1 MLNRK
6 GLLLVVSGPS
16 GAGKGTICKAL
27 LNKNDQIKLSV
38 SATTRKPRNGEVH
51 GVNYFFIEKEEF
63 TKMIENG
70 EFLEY
75 AQIYDNFYGTPKAAI
90 IECLEKGQDV
100 ILEIEMQG
108 ARQIKEVYPEG
119 VFIFV
124 LPPSLEELKS
134 RIVGRGT
141 ETQEEIE
148 KRFSCA
154 FEEINQIVNY
164 DYFIVN
170 EDIEKSVSDVEAIIC
185 AEKNKVT
192 RYKNNII
199 DKFKEELYNVKA
211 INK

>member
-27 LNKNDQIKLSV
+27 LNKNDKIKLSV

-63 TKMIENG
+63 TKMVENG
-70 EFLEY
+70 EFLEH

-170 EDIEKSVSDVEAIIC
+170 EDIEKSVNDVEAIILY
-185 AEKNKVT
+185 EKNKVT

-199 DKFKEELYNVKA
+199 DKFKEEL
-211 INK
+211 

>member
-1 MLNRK
+1 MVKRK

-16 GAGKGTICKAL
+16 GAGKGTICKAIL
-27 LNKNDQIKLSV
+27 DQNDQIKLSV

-63 TKMIENG
+63 TSMIEKG

-90 IECLEKGQDV
+90 IETLEKGQDV

-108 ARQIKEVYPEG
+108 ARQVKEVYPEG
-119 VFIFV
+119 TFIFV
-124 LPPSLEELKS
+124 LPPSLKELKN

-141 ETQEEIE
+141 ESAEEIE

-154 FEEINQIVNY
+154 FEEIKQIDDY

-170 EDIEKSVSDVEAIIC
+170 EDVEKSVRELEAIISS
-185 AEKNKVT
+185 EKNKVT

-199 DKFKEELYNVKA
+199 DKFKEEL
-211 INK
+211 

>member
-1 MLNRK
+1 MIDRK

-38 SATTRKPRNGEVH
+38 SATTRKPRTGEVH
-51 GVNYFFIEKEEF
+51 GVNYFFLEKEEF
-63 TKMIENG
+63 TTMIENG

-108 ARQIKEVYPEG
+108 AKQIKEVYPEG

-141 ETQEEIE
+141 ETAEEIE

-170 EDIEKSVSDVEAIIC
+170 EDVDKSVNDVEAIIC
-185 AEKNKVT
+185 TEKNKVT

-199 DKFKEELYNVKA
+199 DKFKEEL
-211 INK
+211 

>member
-27 LNKNDQIKLSV
+27 LNKNDKIKLSV

-63 TKMIENG
+63 TKMVENG
-70 EFLEY
+70 EFLEH

-90 IECLEKGQDV
+90 IECLEKGQDI

-170 EDIEKSVSDVEAIIC
+170 EDIEKSVNDVEAIILS
-185 AEKNKVT
+185 EKNKVT

-199 DKFKEELYNVKA
+199 DKFKEEL
-211 INK
+211 

>member
-63 TKMIENG
+63 AKMIENG
-70 EFLEY
+70 AFLEY

-199 DKFKEELYNVKA
+199 DKFKEEL
-211 INK
+211 

>member
-1 MLNRK
+1 MLKRK

-16 GAGKGTICKAL
+16 GAGKGTICKEL
-27 LNKNDQIKLSV
+27 LKQNDEIKLSV
-38 SATTRKPRNGEVH
+38 SATTRKPRNGEVD
-51 GVNYFFIEKEEF
+51 GVNYFFLEKEKFQDMIEK
-63 TKMIENG
+63 G

-90 IECLEKGQDV
+90 IECLENGQDV

-108 ARQIKEVYPEG
+108 AGQIKEVYPEG

-124 LPPSLEELKS
+124 LPPSLEELKN

-141 ETQEEIE
+141 ETKEEIE

-164 DYFIVN
+164 DYFVVN
-170 EDIEKSVSDVEAIIC
+170 SDVNKSVKEVESIILS
-185 AEKNKVT
+185 EKNKVT

-199 DKFKEELYNVKA
+199 EKFKEEL
-211 INK
+211 

>member
-1 MLNRK
+1 MLDRK

-16 GAGKGTICKAL
+16 GAGKGTICNAL
-27 LNKNDQIKLSV
+27 LNKNDKIKLSV

-51 GVNYFFIEKEEF
+51 GVNYFFLEKEEF
-63 TKMIENG
+63 TTMIENG

-75 AQIYDNFYGTPKAAI
+75 AQIYDNFYGTPKSAI

-108 ARQIKEVYPEG
+108 AKQIKEVYPEG

-170 EDIEKSVSDVEAIIC
+170 EDIEKSVNDVEAII
-185 AEKNKVT
+185 ASEKNKVI

-199 DKFKEELYNVKA
+199 DKFKEEL
-211 INK
+211 

>member
-170 EDIEKSVSDVEAIIC
+170 EDIEKSVSDVEVIIC

-199 DKFKEELYNVKA
+199 DKFKEEL
-211 INK
+211 

>member
-70 EFLEY
+70 EFLEH

-141 ETQEEIE
+141 ETKEEIE

-170 EDIEKSVSDVEAIIC
+170 EDIEKSVNDVEAIIC
-185 AEKNKVT
+185 AEKNKVI

-199 DKFKEELYNVKA
+199 DKFKEEL
-211 INK
+211 

>member
-170 EDIEKSVSDVEAIIC
+170 EDIEKSVNDVEAIIS

-199 DKFKEELYNVKA
+199 DKFKEEL
-211 INK
+211 

>member
-63 TKMIENG
+63 AKMIENG

-199 DKFKEELYNVKA
+199 DKFKDEL
-211 INK
+211 

>member
-63 TKMIENG
+63 TKMVENG
-70 EFLEY
+70 EFLEH

-90 IECLEKGQDV
+90 IESLEKGQDV

-170 EDIEKSVSDVEAIIC
+170 EDIEKSVNDVEAIILS
-185 AEKNKVT
+185 EKNKVT

-199 DKFKEELYNVKA
+199 DKFKEEL
-211 INK
+211 

>member
-1 MLNRK
+1 MLDRK

-27 LNKNDQIKLSV
+27 LNKNDKIKLSV

-108 ARQIKEVYPEG
+108 AKQIKEVYPEG

-141 ETQEEIE
+141 ETAEEIE

-170 EDIEKSVSDVEAIIC
+170 EDVEKSVNDIEAIIC

-199 DKFKEELYNVKA
+199 DKFKEEL
-211 INK
+211 

>member
-1 MLNRK
+1 MVKKK

-16 GAGKGTICKAL
+16 GAGKGTICKEL
-27 LNKNDQIKLSV
+27 LKKNDQIKLSV
-38 SATTRKPRNGEVH
+38 SATTRKPRTGEVD
-51 GVNYFFIEKEEF
+51 GVNYFFIEKEKF
-63 TKMIENG
+63 TMMIENG

-90 IECLEKGQDV
+90 MECLDKGQDV

-108 ARQIKEVYPEG
+108 AKQIKDVCPDG

-124 LPPSLEELKS
+124 LPPSLEELKN

-141 ETQEEIE
+141 ETAEEIE

-154 FEEINQIVNY
+154 FEEINRIVDY

-170 EDIEKSVSDVEAIIC
+170 DDVEKSAREIECIISS
-185 AEKNKVT
+185 EKNKVT
-192 RYKNNII
+192 RYKDNII
-199 DKFKEELYNVKA
+199 EKFKEEL
-211 INK
+211 

>member
-1 MLNRK
+1 MLKRK

-16 GAGKGTICKAL
+16 GAGKGTICKEL
-27 LNKNDQIKLSV
+27 LKQNDQIKLSI
-38 SATTRKPRNGEVH
+38 SATTRKPRNGEVD
-51 GVNYFFIEKEEF
+51 GVNYFFLEKEKF
-63 TKMIENG
+63 QDMIGKG

-90 IECLEKGQDV
+90 IECLENGQDV

-108 ARQIKEVYPEG
+108 ARQIKDVYPEG

-124 LPPSLEELKS
+124 LPPSLEELKN

-141 ETQEEIE
+141 ETKEEIE

-164 DYFIVN
+164 DYFVVN
-170 EDIEKSVSDVEAIIC
+170 GDVNKSVKEVESIILS
-185 AEKNKVT
+185 EKNKVT

-199 DKFKEELYNVKA
+199 EKFKEEL
-211 INK
+211 

>member
-38 SATTRKPRNGEVH
+38 SATTRKPRNGEIH

-70 EFLEY
+70 EFLEH

-170 EDIEKSVSDVEAIIC
+170 EDIEKSVNDVEAIIC
-185 AEKNKVT
+185 AEKNKVS

-199 DKFKEELYNVKA
+199 DKFKEEL
-211 INK
+211 

>member
-170 EDIEKSVSDVEAIIC
+170 EDIEKSVSDVEAIIY

-199 DKFKEELYNVKA
+199 DKFKEEL
-211 INK
+211 

>member
-1 MLNRK
+1 MLDRK

-27 LNKNDQIKLSV
+27 LNKNDKIKLSV

-75 AQIYDNFYGTPKAAI
+75 AQIYDNFYGTPKSAI

-108 ARQIKEVYPEG
+108 AKQIKEVYPEG

-170 EDIEKSVSDVEAIIC
+170 EDIEKSVNDVEAII
-185 AEKNKVT
+185 ASEKNKVI

-199 DKFKEELYNVKA
+199 DKFKEEL
-211 INK
+211 

>member
-90 IECLEKGQDV
+90 IECLRKGQDV
-100 ILEIEMQG
+100 IIRNRN
-108 ARQIKEVYPEG
+108 ARSKTNKR
-119 VFIFV
+119 
-124 LPPSLEELKS
+124 SLS
-134 RIVGRGT
+134 
-141 ETQEEIE
+141 
-148 KRFSCA
+148 
-154 FEEINQIVNY
+154 
-164 DYFIVN
+164 
-170 EDIEKSVSDVEAIIC
+170 
-185 AEKNKVT
+185 
-192 RYKNNII
+192 
-199 DKFKEELYNVKA
+199 
-211 INK
+211 

>member
-63 TKMIENG
+63 TNMISNG

-90 IECLEKGQDV
+90 IECLENGQDV

-170 EDIEKSVSDVEAIIC
+170 EDIEKSVNDVEAIIS

-192 RYKNNII
+192 RYKNHII
-199 DKFKEELYNVKA
+199 DKFKEEL
-211 INK
+211 

>member
-6 GLLLVVSGPS
+6 GLLLVVSGPT

-70 EFLEY
+70 EFLEH

-170 EDIEKSVSDVEAIIC
+170 EDIEKSVNDVEAIIS

-199 DKFKEELYNVKA
+199 DKFKEEL
-211 INK
+211 

>member
-141 ETQEEIE
+141 ETVEEIE

-164 DYFIVN
+164 DYFIIN
-170 EDIEKSVSDVEAIIC
+170 EDIEKSVNDVEAIIS

-199 DKFKEELYNVKA
+199 DKFKEEL
-211 INK
+211 

>member
-38 SATTRKPRNGEVH
+38 SATTRKQRNGEVH

-63 TKMIENG
+63 AKMIENG

-199 DKFKEELYNVKA
+199 DKFKEEL
-211 INK
+211 

>member
-63 TKMIENG
+63 AKMIENG

-141 ETQEEIE
+141 ETQEGIE

-199 DKFKEELYNVKA
+199 DKFKEEL
-211 INK
+211 

>member
-1 MLNRK
+1 MLDRK

-27 LNKNDQIKLSV
+27 LNKNDKIKLSV

-63 TKMIENG
+63 TTMIENG

-75 AQIYDNFYGTPKAAI
+75 AQIYDNFYGTPKSAI

-108 ARQIKEVYPEG
+108 AKQIKEVYPEG

-170 EDIEKSVSDVEAIIC
+170 EDIEKSVNDVEAIIS

-199 DKFKEELYNVKA
+199 DKFKEEL
-211 INK
+211 

>member
-63 TKMIENG
+63 NKMIENG
-70 EFLEY
+70 EFLEH

-170 EDIEKSVSDVEAIIC
+170 EDIEKSVNDVEAIIS

-199 DKFKEELYNVKA
+199 DKFKEEL
-211 INK
+211 